1 MHHFGCTL
9 VPVLPAAWNV
19 NVMGGAAAV
28 MLHLT
33 ATLRKEAKHWHA
45 GLREVWVPGDGGAKK

>member
-1 MHHFGCTL
+1 M
-9 VPVLPAAWNV
+9 PVLPAAWNV